1 MFQNLECYDDHV
13 LEGHQYEY
21 RVTAINA
28 AGHGKPSDTSVPIT
42 AKPMRGIVDSLL

>member
-1 MFQNLECYDDHV
+1 V

-28 AGHGKPSDTSVPIT
+28 AGHGKPSDTSATIT
-42 AKPMRGIVDSLL
+42 AKPMKGIIHPLV